1 MYQLANYKF
10 YKPVWSSRKFKLM
23 NLDDNFLQS
32 GEQSGEILLNM
43 MMEIFM
49 VKESAPLFR

>member
-1 MYQLANYKF
+1 
-10 YKPVWSSRKFKLM
+10 M

-32 GEQSGEILLNM
+32 GEQSGEILSNM

-49 VKESAPLFR
+49 VKESAPLSR